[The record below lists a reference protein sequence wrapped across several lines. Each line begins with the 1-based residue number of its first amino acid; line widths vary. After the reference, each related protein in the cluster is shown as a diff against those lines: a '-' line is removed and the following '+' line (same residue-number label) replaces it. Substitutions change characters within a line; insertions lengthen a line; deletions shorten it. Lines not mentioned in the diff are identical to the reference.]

1 MSVITPEPPTKRT
14 TDVRTGERHTPQ
26 LVARRRRRNR
36 RRAATGLFNLLG
48 VVLSVVWIFPVYWM
62 LNTSFKSANEY
73 QTFTPHFWPY
83 NPTVGNYT
91 TAVHVL
97 NFYDDLRNSL
107 ILTVSAVLV
116 SLVVGFF
123 GALAVARFRFTG
135 KKGFI
140 FLVMIV
146 QMLPLAVMVVP
157 MYRVLAAVNQIDS
170 LWGVI
175 IVYIG
180 LILPYTVWTL
190 RGFIVN
196 VPRELD
202 EAALVDGCS
211 RFQVFYRIIL
221 RLIGPGLVATS
232 LYGFIQIWNEWLIIS
247 TLNHDNTKQN
257 LMVWLTNQ
265 SSLRGTAWG
274 PLMASAV
281 ITSVPVVVL
290 FLIIRRH
297 IATGLTA
304 GAVKG

>member
-1 MSVITPEPPTKRT
+1 MSVITKPA
-14 TDVRTGERHTPQ
+14 DVRVGDRRTPQ
-26 LVARRRRRNR
+26 SKQRRRRRAGR
-36 RRAATGLFNLLG
+36 RVVTGLFNLLG
-48 VVLSVVWIFPVYWM
+48 IALSVVWIFPIYWM

-73 QTFTPHFWPY
+73 QTFTPHFWPHS
-83 NPTVGNYT
+83 PTVGNYT

-97 NFYDDLRNSL
+97 NFYDDLGNSL
-107 ILTVSAVLV
+107 ILTVSAVV
-116 SLVVGFF
+116 ISLLVGFF
-123 GALAVARFRFTG
+123 GALAVARFRFSG
-135 KKGFI
+135 RRVFI

-146 QMLPLAVMVVP
+146 QMLPLAVMIVP
-157 MYRVLAAVNQIDS
+157 MYRVLASLNQIDT
-170 LWGVI
+170 LYGVI
-175 IVYIG
+175 VIYIG
-180 LILPYTVWTL
+180 LVLPYTVWTL

-202 EAALVDGCS
+202 EAALVDGCTQ
-211 RFQVFYRIIL
+211 FQVFFRIIL

-247 TLNHDNTKQN
+247 TINHDNTKQN